1 MKKRLFLCINILVVL
16 IVFIGCSKIS
26 KEESNKNL
34 PINMKKGELLEVK
47 SVEKFSSI
55 NGFKVEDGKFFFSGI
70 KNDKWGFYAL
80 DLNSHSLEQRYSQVG
95 EYDVF
100 IPLNGRD
107 AIYVD
112 LDGRLFV
119 RQNGNEKKIDEEIYG
134 SYSPNI
140 LVSPDQKGIL
150 YTKGVQGESDL
161 YRYMLDEDAPIK
173 IKDKISNDAFFTFSY
188 TTHWSNKSHYFIF
201 DNREVY
207 DSNGKLYDTIDATA
221 AKWSPNDEM
230 IAFIREPKILKNQQ
244 IFVGDWQSYIGTEFA
259 VYNIDGKSDKTIYK
273 NDIGLIDAIDNI
285 QWSKDSSLVG
295 LSVGKINRN
304 TNGELENID
313 YEKIFI
319 YSFKTKMGKEVGN
332 MPYNFYEALFDTY
345 IYGSSIGKRDRV
357 EIVEVFKDNRKIFDK
372 PVILNSKDMFVISY
386 EDNAYLINGRELIEI
401 NRAGESKKIMD
412 LPWDISEMYFDS
424 KTRQL
429 IITNKNYFLFVIKM

>member
-1 MKKRLFLCINILVVL
+1 MKKRLFLYIIILVVL
-16 IVFIGCSKIS
+16 IVFVGCSKIP
-26 KEESNKNL
+26 KDESNKNL
-34 PINMKKGELLEVK
+34 PINIKKRELIQVK
-47 SVEKFSSI
+47 SVEKFSTI
-55 NGFKVEDGKFFFSGI
+55 NGFKVEEGKFFFSGI

-80 DLNSHSLEQRYSQVG
+80 DLNSHNIEQRYSQVG

-100 IPLNGRD
+100 IPLNGKD

-119 RQNGNEKKIDEEIYG
+119 RQNGIDKKIDEGIYG

-150 YTKGVQGESDL
+150 YTKGVQGKSDL

-173 IKDKISNDAFFTFSY
+173 IKDKISKDAFFTFSY
-188 TTHWSNKSHYFIF
+188 TTHWGNKSHYFIF
-201 DNREVY
+201 DNSEIY

-230 IAFIREPKILKNQQ
+230 IAFIREPEILKDQQ

-259 VYNIDGKSDKTIYK
+259 VYNINSKNDNTIYK
-273 NDIGLIDAIDNI
+273 NDAGLIDAIDNI
-285 QWSKDSSLVG
+285 QWAKDSSLVG
-295 LSVGKINRN
+295 LSVGKINKN

-319 YSFKTKMGKEVGN
+319 YSFKTKIEKEVGN
-332 MPYNFYEALFDTY
+332 MPYNFYEVLFDTH

-357 EIVEVFKDNRKIFDK
+357 EIVEVFEDNRKIFDK
-372 PVILNSKDMFVISY
+372 PVILNSRDMFVISY
-386 EDNAYLINGRELIEI
+386 EDTAYLINGRELIEI
-401 NRAGESKKIMD
+401 NKSGESNKIMD

-424 KTRQL
+424 KTQQL